1 MSRRSRVAASLVALT
16 STVLLAPSPA
26 TASTA
31 GDQPGESVESSAT
44 ALPGGITQVT
54 NTVLDAAGK
63 VVSTTTETL
72 RNPTFRAA
80 SADGPFTCISEGHRA
95 GFTPHE
101 RKEALYQGR
110 NDFAQAFF
118 FPYSQHNARFQ
129 GGRPTQQWLVCAVG
143 GADSNNGSKLTKAG
157 PGIAFKDADTSWKL
171 GHSWK
176 EGSTPANYTVSL
188 GFQTEGPVKISGGM
202 TQTPHHHLKGSPRPP
217 QKDKEMDRLAR
228 NGANGWWEHACEP
241 KCGGNG
247 SPAGSSD
254 YQGSVVE
261 GLWEFPD
268 GKPVSP
274 DSFLLNV
281 YWTHHCGTFTGIC
294 R

>member
-1 MSRRSRVAASLVALT
+1 MSRRSRVAASLVALA
-16 STVLLAPSPA
+16 STALLAPSA

-44 ALPGGITQVT
+44 ALPGGTTQVT
-54 NTVLDAAGK
+54 NTVLDAAGR
-63 VVSTTTETL
+63 VVSSTTQTVT
-72 RNPTFRAA
+72 NGSFRAA
-80 SADGPFTCISEGHRA
+80 SAEGAFTCVSEGHRA
-95 GFTPHE
+95 GFTAHH
-101 RKEALYQGR
+101 RHEALYRGR
-110 NDFAQAFF
+110 NDFAQALF
-118 FPYSQHNARFQ
+118 FPYSQQQARRTDR
-129 GGRPTQQWLVCAVG
+129 GLTQQWLVCGVG
-143 GADSNNGSKLTKAG
+143 GADTNNGSKLTKAG
-157 PGIAFKDADTSWKL
+157 PGIAFKDADSSWKL
-171 GHSWK
+171 GQTWR
-176 EGSTPANYTVSL
+176 EGATPANYTVSL
-188 GFQTEGPVKISGGM
+188 GFQTEGPVKVSGGI

-217 QKDKEMDRLAR
+217 HRDKEMDRLAR

-241 KCGGNG
+241 GCGGNG

-274 DSFLLNV
+274 DNFLTKV
-281 YWTHHCGTFTGIC
+281 YWSHHCGSFTGIC